1 MNDEAATSATAKT
14 GIRRILQNTA
24 WLLGGKTFGGILS
37 LFYLAIVT
45 RTLGVEGFGQFAMI
59 VGTAQAIAMFVT
71 FDTWQVVIRYAA
83 GLDRKGEGE
92 GAFGRLIGLCAL
104 FDIGGALVG
113 VALAVAVTQGFA
125 PMLGWS
131 DAVAVQALAFVA
143 VMLLSVK
150 STATGV
156 LRVENRYDLSTYAE
170 SVIPFVRMLGAAV
183 VLQMGGGL
191 FGFLI
196 AWAAAEA
203 VHAIVYNILA
213 WRQARGA
220 LRWRYLKD
228 ARAAWAA
235 HPGIGGFLGILN
247 AQVTLNN
254 GAQNIGLL
262 VIGLF
267 VSPAAAGLYR
277 IASQLS
283 GAMAKISTL
292 LSRAI
297 FAEVNWA
304 REEGGKA
311 AMRDLYGRANRMLYI
326 SGAVVMAV
334 IVLTGK
340 PILTVMSG
348 PEFAAAYPIMVLLGL
363 AAVIN
368 LIGAMNEPTLL
379 SGEGAKT
386 ALILQAVATAMYAGL
401 MAVLMPFYGAMGA
414 AAAMVGF
421 AIVRQVLLNRAA
433 KAHLLGD

>member
-1 MNDEAATSATAKT
+1 MSDDTASTTTAKT
-14 GIRRILQNTA
+14 GIRRILENTA

-37 LFYLAIVT
+37 LFYLAILT
-45 RTLGVEGFGQFAMI
+45 RTLGLEGFGQFAMI

-71 FDTWQVVIRYAA
+71 FDTWQVVIRFGA
-83 GLDRKGEGE
+83 GLDRQGEGQ
-92 GAFGRLIGLCAL
+92 GAFGRLIGLCLL

-113 VALAVAVTQGFA
+113 VALAVVVTQLFA
-125 PMLGWS
+125 PQLGWS
-131 DAVAVQALAFVA
+131 EAVAWQALAFVT

-156 LRVENRYDLSTYAE
+156 VRVENRYDLSTYAE
-170 SVIPFVRMLGAAV
+170 AVIPFVRMVGAIIV
-183 VLQMGGGL
+183 WQMSGGL
-191 FGFLI
+191 VGFLI
-196 AWAAAEA
+196 AWAAAEVAHA
-203 VHAIVYNILA
+203 VVYNALA
-213 WRQARGA
+213 WRQAHGA
-220 LRWRYLKD
+220 IRWRYL
-228 ARAAWAA
+228 RRVREAWAA
-235 HPGIGGFLGILN
+235 HPGIGGFLAISN
-247 AQVTLNN
+247 AQTTLRNS
-254 GAQNIGLL
+254 AENIGLL

-326 SGAVVMAV
+326 SGALVMAL
-334 IVLTGK
+334 IVLAGK
-340 PILTVMSG
+340 SILTVMSG

-386 ALILQAVATAMYAGL
+386 ALILQGVATAVYAAL
-401 MAVLMPFYGAMGA
+401 MAAMMPSYGAMGA

-421 AIVRQVLLNRAA
+421 ALVRQILLSRAA
-433 KAHLLGD
+433 KAHLVEG